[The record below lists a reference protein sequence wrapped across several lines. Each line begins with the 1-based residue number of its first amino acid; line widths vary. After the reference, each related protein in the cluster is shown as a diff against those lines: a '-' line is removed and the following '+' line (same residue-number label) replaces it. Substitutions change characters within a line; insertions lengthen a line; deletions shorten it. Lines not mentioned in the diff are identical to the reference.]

1 MSIQVLYNAAITV
14 NSVDLSSKLF
24 SLKVNF
30 GQETKETTAMGDVAK
45 HSLPGLAT
53 PSIEAVFYIDRASG
67 SVVQTL
73 RPLVGVTVSP
83 FTVTCRYANSA
94 ATTSN
99 EVYTMTSVIS
109 GGIDVISG
117 AAGDVEKMTVKFAN
131 GAGTGISVATT
142 S

>member
-1 MSIQVLYNAAITV
+1 MAQQVIYNAAILV
-14 NSVDLSSKLF
+14 NSVDLSSRLF

-30 GQETKETTAMGDVAK
+30 GQETKEKTAMGDVAK
-45 HSLPGLAT
+45 NSLAGLAT
-53 PSIEAVFYIDRASG
+53 PSIEATFYIDRASG

-73 RPLVGVTVSP
+73 RPLVGVGVAA
-83 FTVTCRYANSA
+83 FNVVCRWQNSA

-99 EVYTMTSVIS
+99 EVYTMSSVIN

-117 AAGDVEKMTVKFAN
+117 SVGDVEKMPVKFAC
-131 GAGTGISVATT
+131 GSGTGISVATT